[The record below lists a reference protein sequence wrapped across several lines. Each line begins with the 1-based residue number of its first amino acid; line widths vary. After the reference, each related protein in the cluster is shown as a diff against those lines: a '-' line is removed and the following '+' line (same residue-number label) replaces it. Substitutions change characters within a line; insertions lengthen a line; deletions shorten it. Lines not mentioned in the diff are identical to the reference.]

1 MPNPFIPLPDTAQVQ
16 MIYTSANEP
25 CENVYYVQGATG
37 WDIAGLTAL
46 VTYFAAWESGTAHTM
61 RSDNVI
67 LTLIRAVDFSTST
80 GAEVETPQAITGTL
94 TPNHLPNNVT
104 WSIKANTGLRG
115 RSFRGRTYWIGLN
128 GAQVDTSGQSVLNA
142 PATNIV
148 AGLNTLRTGAL
159 PNSGK
164 LVVASRFS
172 GGNPRAVGVCTPII
186 EYVAIDQFTDSQ
198 RRRLHG
204 HNRHH

>member
-1 MPNPFIPLPDTAQVQ
+1 MANPFIPLPNTAQLQ

-25 CENVYYVQGATG
+25 CENVYYVQGTSA

-46 VTYFAAWESGTAHTM
+46 VTYFAAWETATAHTL

-67 LTLIRAVDFSTST
+67 LTLIRATDFTTQT

-104 WSIKANTGLRG
+104 WSVKANTGVRG

-128 GAQVDTSGQSVLNA
+128 GAQVDTSGQSVLNT

-148 AGLNTLRTGAL
+148 AALNTLRTGAM
-159 PNSGK
+159 PNAGK
-164 LVVASRFS
+164 LVVASRK
-172 GGNPRAVGVCTPII
+172 NDKVWRTVGVLTPII

-204 HNRHH
+204 HNRHR